1 MPQFMR
7 LFPWNVVVSLKKIID
22 MCFGPNVI
30 IFTVKQIISTFEL
43 WHYSVT

>member
-22 MCFGPNVI
+22 ICFGLNVI
-30 IFTVKQIISTFEL
+30 IVIVKQIILTFKL
-43 WHYSVT
+43 

>member
-22 MCFGPNVI
+22 ICFGPNVI
-30 IFTVKQIISTFEL
+30 IVIIVKQIILTFK
-43 WHYSVT
+43 V